1 MTREQ
6 LAALYAPHVTPAEL
20 DTIVAGWPAKLEWD
34 MPTVRVVR
42 NAKREM
48 RNHGAP
54 GRARQTAGTP
64 HGGLERGPEHAGPLR
79 EIAGRV
85 GHDEQGEA
93 HSERRD
99 YRPAALEPTRRATP

>member
-1 MTREQ
+1 MVPQ
-6 LAALYAPHVTPAEL
+6 A
-20 DTIVAGWPAKLEWD
+20 
-34 MPTVRVVR
+34 
-42 NAKREM
+42 
-48 RNHGAP
+48 
-54 GRARQTAGTP
+54 
-64 HGGLERGPEHAGPLR
+64 ERGKPPARLTAVSNEDHAGPLR

>member
-20 DTIVAGWPAKLEWD
+20 DTIVAGWPAKPEWD

-42 NAKREM
+42 NTKRDPDAEM

-54 GRARQTAGTP
+54 ARARQTVGTP
-64 HGGLERGPEHAGPLR
+64 DGGPERGPEQAGPLH
-79 EIAGRV
+79 EIGGRA
-85 GHDEQGEA
+85 GHDEQGET

-99 YRPAALEPTRRATP
+99 ARP